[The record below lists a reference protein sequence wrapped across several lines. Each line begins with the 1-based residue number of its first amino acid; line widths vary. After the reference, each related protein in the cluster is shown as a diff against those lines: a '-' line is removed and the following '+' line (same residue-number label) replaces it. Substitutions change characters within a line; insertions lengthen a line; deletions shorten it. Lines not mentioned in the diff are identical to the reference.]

1 MAIDRRNFLR
11 GVAAAGGAF
20 ALRGFAPLA
29 ARASRRFPA
38 GVWGGNVPTWC
49 HDLVRDG
56 GRIPRV
62 APSRSVE
69 FLILG
74 GGLAGLSAAYQLRDA
89 SVLLLEHLDRVG
101 GHCVRDRW
109 NDIWYAGASAYFVEP
124 EPPLD
129 ELYAELGFP
138 LTKIAEPADS
148 AILGWNPV
156 VDVFGA
162 GLDKLPYP
170 DAVRRDF
177 ARAKADFAA
186 ILESDDCPVMPL
198 ADTTEASK
206 KYDTMTFADWM
217 LKEQK
222 YHPAV
227 KAYVDLYCRS
237 AFGAPG
243 SEHLSAFA
251 GLNFYVSEFS
261 DRYTFPGGNALA
273 AELLRDAIHAAGAGR
288 ILAGTTAVEVED
300 KGGKVIVTAIDADG
314 EAIAIE
320 AGAVLMACPKYVAKH
335 VVKGLP
341 KDQVAA
347 MDGLT
352 YGSYVVANVLC
363 TSAVTDGS
371 YDTWTDVAPFTDVLL
386 ADWIT
391 RGPGQEATSKHQV
404 LTVYYPTGY
413 EIDSLLDDG
422 AYDRYR
428 DTVVR
433 HLDYLYPGAEAKI
446 EDVKLYRWGHA
457 LCHAKPGWYT
467 GTSPLASRPFGR
479 VLFAHS
485 DNQGLPAFEAALI
498 EGMSAAAQARELV
511 AAR

>member
-1 MAIDRRNFLR
+1 MAIHRRDFLR
-11 GVAAAGGAF
+11 GIVAAGGAY
-20 ALRGFAPLA
+20 ALRGFAP
-29 ARASRRFPA
+29 ARAWAAKRFPA

-56 GRIPRV
+56 GRIPSV
-62 APSRSVE
+62 APSRSVD
-69 FLILG
+69 FLVLG
-74 GGLAGLSAAYQLRDA
+74 GGLAGLSAAYRLRD
-89 SVLLLEHLDRVG
+89 SSMLLLEHLDRVG

-129 ELYAELGFP
+129 AFYAEVGLP
-138 LTKIAEPADS
+138 LTQIAEPIDS

-156 VDVFGA
+156 ADVFGA
-162 GLDKLPYP
+162 GLEELPYP

-177 ARAKADFAA
+177 ARARKDFAA

-198 ADTTEASK
+198 AETSEASK
-206 KYDTMTFADWM
+206 QYDSISFADWM
-217 LKEQK
+217 LHEQK

-243 SEHLSAFA
+243 SENLSAFA
-251 GLNFYVSEFS
+251 GLNFYVSEFGA
-261 DRYTFPGGNALA
+261 RYTFPGGNALA
-273 AELLRDAIHAAGAGR
+273 AEMLRDAIHAAGSDR
-288 ILAGTTAVEVED
+288 ILAGTTAVQVED
-300 KGGKVIVTAIDADG
+300 RGGKVIVTAIDPHG
-314 EAIAIE
+314 EPIAIE

-335 VVKGLP
+335 LVKGLP
-341 KDQVAA
+341 RDQVAA
-347 MDGLT
+347 MDDLA

-363 TSAVTDGS
+363 TSPVTDGS

-391 RGPGQEATSKHQV
+391 REAGHPAPTGHQV
-404 LTVYYPTGY
+404 LTVYFPTGY
-413 EIDSLLDDG
+413 EIDSLLDDD

-446 EDVKLYRWGHA
+446 EDVQLYRWGHA
-457 LCHAKPGWYT
+457 LCHARPGWYT
-467 GTSPLASRPFGR
+467 RTSPLAARPFGR

-485 DNQGLPAFEAALI
+485 DNQGLPAFEAALV
-498 EGMSAAAQARELV
+498 EGLTAAAQAKALL
-511 AAR
+511 AR